1 MAGGPD
7 TSIVVCNFGTHSVR
21 IGFAGDAVP
30 FYDEPSTVW
39 AAPEA
44 PGGPAAGGSR
54 KRPRPTT
61 GRRIFFAAG
70 AAPAG
75 CEVTSPVK
83 AGLVSD
89 WDAAWAHIERALSR
103 ADGEAAPP
111 SAAAQAA
118 LAAPSSSLP
127 SSSTSSSCPGGG
139 SGGSLRRSALQGRRL
154 LVVDNLLA
162 PRAAREAWAEE
173 ALAWRGAAGISFIRE
188 PVAICFAHGFVSGL
202 VIDIGASGCRV
213 TPVEAGYPLV
223 MAHRQS
229 TVAGDFMDLA
239 TSVITRSS
247 VGKASTCPVDPASL
261 LATDASARALLDSA
275 RSLREATADCCQPL
289 LAGDG
294 TFDLAKPPLV
304 PKPVVVGPHRLSG
317 EARARLGDVLF
328 REDAPDTPASTAA
341 DESSSEFPALPPGAA
356 TIPMMVAASLFA
368 CEESARRACGE
379 AVLLT
384 GGVSRTGHCA
394 DRLSWELA
402 QPDALAAGLAVHLLP
417 VPLSEVTHS
426 PWMGGSIIASAGTLP
441 DLFISAKE
449 WDSGDASKLL
459 ARCI

>member
-1 MAGGPD
+1 MEGSRWDFVYPGAGGHLVSALCLR
-7 TSIVVCNFGTHSVR
+7 TGS
-21 IGFAGDAVP
+21 FA
-30 FYDEPSTVW
+30 SS
-39 AAPEA
+39 AARGVHA
-44 PGGPAAGGSR
+44 LPGSMPIHRAAS
-54 KRPRPTT
+54 
-61 GRRIFFAAG
+61 AG
-70 AAPAG
+70 ERVAGERWVDSAPAR
-75 CEVTSPVK
+75 ESVLRERRRTSCV
-83 AGLVSD
+83 LVS
-89 WDAAWAHIERALSR
+89 ALLVPACGMLSR
-103 ADGEAAPP
+103 
-111 SAAAQAA
+111 
-118 LAAPSSSLP
+118 
-127 SSSTSSSCPGGG
+127 C
-139 SGGSLRRSALQGRRL
+139 RS
-154 LVVDNLLA
+154 
-162 PRAAREAWAEE
+162 
-173 ALAWRGAAGISFIRE
+173 
-188 PVAICFAHGFVSGL
+188 FAHGFVSGL

-239 TSVITRSS
+239 TSVITRSF

-275 RSLREATADCCQPL
+275 RSLREAAADCCQPL